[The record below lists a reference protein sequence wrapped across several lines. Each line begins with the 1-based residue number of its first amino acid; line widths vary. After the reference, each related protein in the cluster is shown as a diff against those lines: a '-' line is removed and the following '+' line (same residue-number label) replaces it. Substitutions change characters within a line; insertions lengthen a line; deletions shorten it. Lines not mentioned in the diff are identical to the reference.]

1 MPLKDIAQGA
11 KGMTAYR
18 LDQKLDEFFR
28 KNPSFKNLRDNQELI
43 FDVISKYKD
52 KARRGISISDM
63 TVRRDLY
70 RFYQDRLKLGLSR
83 ADLDDLRDLI
93 ESFKS

>member
-1 MPLKDIAQGA
+1 MSLSEIAQNS
-11 KGMTAYR
+11 KDMTAYR

-43 FDVISKYKD
+43 FEIISKYKE
-52 KARRGISISDM
+52 KARRGKSISGF
-63 TVRRDLY
+63 TIKRDLY
-70 RFYQDRLKLGLSR
+70 RLYKDRLKLGLSR

-93 ESFKS
+93 KSFKS